1 MLESQPI
8 ANMQNVRR
16 HIKKMNKKIKMIW
29 LILILLLNFSFVEK
43 KSTENGLNKTEL
55 VETSKTGTLK
65 FTSGIRVIYQDS
77 KGNYWFGSLQ
87 EGVAVYNGKSFHYY
101 TIKDGLTDNQIHS
114 IQEDKEGVIWFNTQ
128 KGVSSFDG
136 TRIKNHTDT
145 DTKNL
150 LNNFQIKS
158 IEPLQGK
165 WMKFDNDLWF
175 EAGIK
180 DGVYRFDGQ
189 TLNYLAFPP
198 HKVLKTSDNLFAVT
212 AISKGKDNMIW
223 FATYAGVFGY
233 NGSNFTII
241 NDETL
246 GFDRKIEP
254 LHIRSIFEDSKGR
267 LWMGNNGIGLLLKEG
282 DSIINFSKKHHL
294 IHPNSKRN
302 GDKSPQGTL
311 EHVFTITEDKKGN
324 IWFGDRDAG
333 IWKYDGKAMKN
344 YAKIDGLTSD
354 FALSIYEDKNGEL
367 WFGMA
372 DGSIYKLNGQVFEKQ
387 F

>member
-1 MLESQPI
+1 
-8 ANMQNVRR
+8 
-16 HIKKMNKKIKMIW
+16 MIC
-29 LILILLLNFSFVEK
+29 LILILLLNFSFVEN
-43 KSTENGLNKTEL
+43 KSTEIELNKTEL
-55 VETSKTGTLK
+55 VETSKTDTLK
-65 FTSGIRVIYQDS
+65 FNSGIGSIFQDS

-87 EGVAVYNGKSFHYY
+87 EGVAVYNGKTFVYFSS
-101 TIKDGLTDNQIHS
+101 KDGLTDNQIHS
-114 IQEDKEGVIWFNTQ
+114 IQEDKAGVIWFNTQ
-128 KGVSSFDG
+128 KGVSSYDG
-136 TRIKNHTDT
+136 TRIKNHTDA
-145 DTKNL
+145 DTKKF

-158 IEPLQGK
+158 SEPLQGK

-189 TLNYLAFPP
+189 TLNYLSFPP
-198 HKVLKTSDNLFAVT
+198 HKVLNTSDNLFAVT
-212 AISKGKDNMIW
+212 DISKGKDNMIW

-233 NGSNFTII
+233 NGINFTII

-254 LHIRSIFEDSKGR
+254 LHIRSIFEDFKGR
-267 LWMGNNGIGLLLKEG
+267 LWIGNNGIGVLLKEG
-282 DSIINFSKKHHL
+282 DSIINFSKKNNL

-311 EHVFTITEDKKGN
+311 EHVFTIAEDKKGN

-344 YAKIDGLTSD
+344 YGKINGLMSD

-372 DGSIYKLNGQVFEKQ
+372 DGSIYKLNAQTFEKQ

>member
-1 MLESQPI
+1 M
-8 ANMQNVRR
+8 R
-16 HIKKMNKKIKMIW
+16 HIRKPKMNITIKMIN
-29 LILILLLNFSFVEK
+29 LILILTLNFSFVEN
-43 KSTENGLNKTEL
+43 KSTESELNKTEL
-55 VETSKTGTLK
+55 VETSKTDTLK
-65 FTSGIRVIYQDS
+65 FNSGIRAIYQDS

-87 EGVAVYNGKSFHYY
+87 EGVAVYNGKSFLYY
-101 TIKDGLTDNQIHS
+101 TDKDGLTDNQIHS

-128 KGVSSFDG
+128 NGVSSYDG
-136 TRIKNHTDT
+136 TRIKNHTDA
-145 DTKNL
+145 DTKTF

-158 IEPLQGK
+158 NEPLQGK

-189 TLNYLAFPP
+189 TLNYLLFPP
-198 HKVLKTSDNLFAVT
+198 HKVLNPSDNLFAVT
-212 AISKGKDNMIW
+212 DISKGKNNMIW
-223 FATYAGVFGY
+223 FSTFAGVFGY
-233 NGSNFTII
+233 NGSDFTII

-267 LWMGNNGIGLLLKEG
+267 LWIGNNGIGVLLKDG
-282 DSIINFSKKHHL
+282 DSIINFSNKNNL
-294 IHPNSKRN
+294 IHPYSKRN

-311 EHVFTITEDKKGN
+311 EHVFTIAEDNKGN

-372 DGSIYKLNGQVFEKQ
+372 DGNIYKFNGQTFEKQ